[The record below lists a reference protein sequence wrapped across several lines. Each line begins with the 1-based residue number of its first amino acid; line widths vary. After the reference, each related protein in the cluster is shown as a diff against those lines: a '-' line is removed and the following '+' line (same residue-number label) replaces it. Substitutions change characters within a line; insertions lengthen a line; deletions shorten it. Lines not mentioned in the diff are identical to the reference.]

1 MKLSHSMHL
10 ALEAWPALDRDTY
23 ISNAHAIA
31 YLAMQHDV
39 SASGLYRA
47 LVKQGKIVRKPRKT
61 TRKGK

>member
-1 MKLSHSMHL
+1 MKLSHGMHL

-47 LVKQGKIVRKPRKT
+47 LLQRGLIERTKP
-61 TRKGK
+61 KGKRK